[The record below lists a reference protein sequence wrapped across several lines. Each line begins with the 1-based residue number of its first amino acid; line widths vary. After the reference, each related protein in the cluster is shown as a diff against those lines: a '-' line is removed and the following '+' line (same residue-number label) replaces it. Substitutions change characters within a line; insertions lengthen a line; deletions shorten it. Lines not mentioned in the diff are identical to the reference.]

1 MNAPNNDITRDTGS
15 KAVWPLIMAFIR
27 TPLALIGYGLAIYFF
42 RPNGTMVGAG
52 AGVIWAAVSI
62 SVVNVVSLALLIWR
76 FHVEDLSIADVIGIR
91 KGKVLTDVG
100 FGLLWSFLLYC
111 LLVIGMVFS
120 VLCLRGAEGF
130 AKFDNFLLGP
140 NPDFSFR
147 VPFFVTVVSAVVFP
161 LLNPIVE
168 ELNYRGYSQLRLESL
183 FGRPGVA
190 ILISSIGFGLQHIAF
205 AMTVESAIAF
215 TAAFFLWGL
224 GAGFI
229 VHKQRR
235 LFPVMVAH
243 FISNLIF
250 GLAPLFFIA
259 TQ

>member
-1 MNAPNNDITRDTGS
+1 
-15 KAVWPLIMAFIR
+15 
-27 TPLALIGYGLAIYFF
+27 
-42 RPNGTMVGAG
+42 
-52 AGVIWAAVSI
+52 
-62 SVVNVVSLALLIWR
+62 
-76 FHVEDLSIADVIGIR
+76 FHVEDRSIADVIGIR

-111 LLVIGMVFS
+111 LLVIGIVFS

-130 AKFDNFLLGP
+130 ARFEDFLLGP
-140 NPDFSFR
+140 DPNFSFR
-147 VPFFVTVVSAVVFP
+147 IPFFVTVVSAVVFP

-183 FGRPGVA
+183 FGTPGLA

-205 AMTVESAIAF
+205 AMTVDSAIAY
-215 TAAFFLWGL
+215 AVAFFLWGL
-224 GAGFI
+224 GAGVIF
-229 VHKQRR
+229 HKQRR

-243 FISNLIF
+243 FISNLLT